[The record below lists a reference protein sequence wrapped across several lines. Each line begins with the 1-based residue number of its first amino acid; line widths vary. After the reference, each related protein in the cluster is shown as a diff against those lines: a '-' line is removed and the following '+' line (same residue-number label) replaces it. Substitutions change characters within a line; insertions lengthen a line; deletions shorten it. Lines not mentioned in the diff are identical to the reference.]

1 MKVAPIYGSNLWTGH
16 DRLASAED
24 RIASSADGRHGIS
37 SISDGMVQTGHEH
50 RGHEHRAHTP
60 GMKKRVQDLQEA
72 IKKQTPFQAACTF

>member
-50 RGHEHRAHTP
+50 RARLVRRANEGPQLGSCRERFRPARRRRVCQLSHR
-60 GMKKRVQDLQEA
+60 
-72 IKKQTPFQAACTF
+72 